1 MEIPMMSFISC
12 KGGRLLKGN
21 EGNYVNQEDNFT
33 HALTLPSL
41 TLTITFQMIFLGQS
55 HLSPGLW

>member
-1 MEIPMMSFISC
+1 MMSFISC